1 MMTGPGNLA
10 HVRRDARR
18 LAAAVDTVLTPGER
32 LASTAIGWAAQLRP
46 RVPLVFLGRRQYWF
60 ALTDRRLL
68 VFGRRRGGPTA
79 EDLVLGKRYAF
90 FTLERTRRLRP
101 LFQLRI
107 RGANDSRLVLE
118 FRPRQR
124 SVAAELAA
132 RLTPSPGAGGTDP
145 GPAEPPTSR
154 DVDRDAAPQED
165 AQAEARGAQA
175 GEGRAQAGD
184 AQQAEASTAT
194 GTESA
199 TETPDPDRD
208 TAVRVLGR
216 QLTSPVSD
224 GGRAGDRCGHDRCSH
239 LRGR

>member
-10 HVRRDARR
+10 HVRREARR
-18 LAAAVDTVLTPGER
+18 VAAAFDTVLTPGER

-79 EDLVLGKRYAF
+79 DDLVLGKRYAF

-107 RGANDSRLVLE
+107 RGANSSRLVLE

-124 SVAAELAA
+124 AVAAELAA
-132 RLTPSPGAGGTDP
+132 RLTPSPGVSGSDP
-145 GPAEPPTSR
+145 GPIDRPSTQTPTEMLPPKKTR
-154 DVDRDAAPQED
+154 KQKR
-165 AQAEARGAQA
+165 EARKQEQAARTQGAQ
-175 GEGRAQAGD
+175 
-184 AQQAEASTAT
+184 QQAEASTAT
-194 GTESA
+194 A
-199 TETPDPDRD
+199 TATPDPDRD
-208 TAVRVLGR
+208 TAV
-216 QLTSPVSD
+216 
-224 GGRAGDRCGHDRCSH
+224 AFWGDS
-239 LRGR
+239 

>member
-145 GPAEPPTSR
+145 GPAEPPTTRTSTEMLPPKKTR
-154 DVDRDAAPQED
+154 KQKR
-165 AQAEARGAQA
+165 EARKQEKAARKQ
-175 GEGRAQAGD
+175 ETR
-184 AQQAEASTAT
+184 QQAEASTAT
-194 GTESA
+194 GTEP
-199 TETPDPDRD
+199 ETPDPDRD
-208 TAVRVLGR
+208 TAV
-216 QLTSPVSD
+216 
-224 GGRAGDRCGHDRCSH
+224 AFWGDS
-239 LRGR
+239 

>member
-10 HVRRDARR
+10 DVRRDAQR
-18 LAAAVDTVLTPGER
+18 LTAAVDAVLAPGER
-32 LASTAIGWAAQLRP
+32 LASTAIGWAAQLRR

-79 EDLVLGKRYAF
+79 DDLVLGKRYTF

-132 RLTPSPGAGGTDP
+132 RLTPSPSTGATDV
-145 GPAEPPTSR
+145 GPTEANTPTSTQMLPPKKTR
-154 DVDRDAAPQED
+154 KEKK
-165 AQAEARGAQA
+165 EAREPEKAARRQ
-175 GEGRAQAGD
+175 EKE
-184 AQQAEASTAT
+184 QQADVSAAT
-194 GTESA
+194 A
-199 TETPDPDRD
+199 TETDSPDPDRD
-208 TAVRVLGR
+208 TAAAFWGE
-216 QLTSPVSD
+216 P
-224 GGRAGDRCGHDRCSH
+224 
-239 LRGR
+239 

>member
-10 HVRRDARR
+10 RVRRDARR
-18 LAAAVDTVLTPGER
+18 LAATVDAVLTPGER
-32 LASTAIGWAAQLRP
+32 LASTAVGWAAQLRP

-79 EDLVLGKRYAF
+79 DDLVLGKRYGF

-132 RLTPSPGAGGTDP
+132 RLTPSPGGGTDP
-145 GPAEPPTSR
+145 APAKPLATQTSTEMLPPKKTR
-154 DVDRDAAPQED
+154 TQKRAARKQEK
-165 AQAEARGAQA
+165 AARKQ
-175 GEGRAQAGD
+175 ETQ
-184 AQQAEASTAT
+184 QQAAASTAT
-194 GTESA
+194 GTETA
-199 TETPDPDRD
+199 PETATPDPDRD
-208 TAVRVLGR
+208 TAV
-216 QLTSPVSD
+216 
-224 GGRAGDRCGHDRCSH
+224 AFWGDS
-239 LRGR
+239 

>member
-46 RVPLVFLGRRQYWF
+46 RVPLVFLGRQQYWF
-60 ALTDRRLL
+60 ALTERRLL

-79 EDLVLGKRYAF
+79 DDLVLGKRYAF

-124 SVAAELAA
+124 SFAAELAA

-145 GPAEPPTSR
+145 GPAEPATQTSTEMLPPKKTR
-154 DVDRDAAPQED
+154 KQKR
-165 AQAEARGAQA
+165 EARKQEKAAREQEAQPQ
-175 GEGRAQAGD
+175 GEAPTA
-184 AQQAEASTAT
+184 AT
-194 GTESA
+194 GNATES
-199 TETPDPDRD
+199 PDPDRD
-208 TAVRVLGR
+208 TAV
-216 QLTSPVSD
+216 
-224 GGRAGDRCGHDRCSH
+224 AFWGDS
-239 LRGR
+239 